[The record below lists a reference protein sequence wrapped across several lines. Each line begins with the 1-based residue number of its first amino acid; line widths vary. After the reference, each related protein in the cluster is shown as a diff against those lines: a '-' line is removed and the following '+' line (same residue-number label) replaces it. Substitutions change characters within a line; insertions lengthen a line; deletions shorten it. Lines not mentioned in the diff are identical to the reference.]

1 MKKTHKKSSDTELR
15 PEYDFAGGVRGKYA
29 ERFSAG
35 SNIVVLDPDV
45 AEAFP
50 SSESANEA
58 LRGVMK
64 SKKRDSVQTAQT
76 Q

>member
-1 MKKTHKKSSDTELR
+1 MKKTCKKSPDAELR

-50 SSESANEA
+50 SSESANKA
-58 LRGVMK
+58 LRSVMK
-64 SKKRDSVQTAQT
+64 SKKRDTVQTVQT